1 VSERVFVAIGSNVGD
16 RHAHVAHAA
25 ARLAELPQTRLVRL
39 SGVIETEPVGGPSQ
53 GRYLNAVAELLTSLE
68 PDALLQHL
76 LAIER
81 ERGRDRTGEVRFGPR
96 TLDLDLLIHGSRR
109 IRTPGLQVPHPRMA
123 ERDFVLL
130 PLAEIAPEVA
140 AAVRGGAIH

>member
-16 RHAHVAHAA
+16 RHAHVRHAA
-25 ARLAELPQTRLVRL
+25 TRLAELPQTQLVRL

-53 GRYLNAVAELLTSLE
+53 GRYLNAVAELSTSLE

-81 ERGRDRTGEVRFGPR
+81 ERGRNRAQEVRFGPR

-123 ERDFVLL
+123 ERDFVLV

-140 AAVRGGAIH
+140 AAVRDGAIH

>member
-16 RHAHVAHAA
+16 RHAHVGHAA
-25 ARLAELPQTRLVRL
+25 TRLAELPQTQLVRL
-39 SGVIETEPVGGPSQ
+39 SGVIETEPVGGPAQ
-53 GRYLNAVAELLTSLE
+53 GRYLNAVAELSTSLE

-81 ERGRDRTGEVRFGPR
+81 ERGRNRAQEVRFGPR

-123 ERDFVLL
+123 ERDFVLV

-140 AAVRGGAIH
+140 AAVRDGAIH